1 MLLMYKS
8 GVTCSFPFVFENH
21 HKVFTWNR
29 NSKRACSGGRE
40 FVSMR
45 E

>member
-8 GVTCSFPFVFENH
+8 GVTCSFPFVFEN